1 LRVKREDEGRRKKEN
16 RKKGKVVEERK
27 NKVKLEIS
35 DIHILLTSSINPDS
49 DLIILILKK

>member
-49 DLIILILKK
+49 DLIILRLKK